1 MGQHW
6 VGSIFR
12 INPDNKAGGDEL
24 YAPRPGFATK
34 PLVPGEPNTTIQM
47 INPAISTVASSVDMA
62 KLKVRGKELEAE
74 LEKLT
79 RAKKVL
85 RDAVEYCKEG
95 KIVGFPDL
103 ESGIIEIFT
112 DAITDQVEA
121 IMHKVEMLCWLDEVQ
136 GLDLKKVAEIQR
148 DDTMSSLTAQGAAG
162 GQGGAQ
168 KEASKES
175 RRKSQPIVGQKKKR
189 ISSMPSPTAK
199 QRLQIKENKN
209 SNNFVIAAKNA
220 AKIYVKEEK

>member
-1 MGQHW
+1 M
-6 VGSIFR
+6 
-12 INPDNKAGGDEL
+12 
-24 YAPRPGFATK
+24 
-34 PLVPGEPNTTIQM
+34 VPGEPNTTIQM

>member
-1 MGQHW
+1 MCKHW
-6 VGSIFR
+6 VGSIVR
-12 INPDNKAGGDEL
+12 IDSDNKTGGDEL
-24 YAPRPGFATK
+24 YAPRPLFATK
-34 PLVPGEPNTTIQM
+34 PLVPGEPNTTIRI
-47 INPAISTVASSVDMA
+47 INPAISTMASSDMA

-95 KIVGFPDL
+95 NIVGFPDL
-103 ESGIIEIFT
+103 EMGIIEIFT

>member
-1 MGQHW
+1 M
-6 VGSIFR
+6 
-12 INPDNKAGGDEL
+12 
-24 YAPRPGFATK
+24 
-34 PLVPGEPNTTIQM
+34 VPGEPNTTIQM

-209 SNNFVIAAKNA
+209 SNNFVIAVKNA
-220 AKIYVKEEK
+220 AKIYAKEEK

>member
-1 MGQHW
+1 
-6 VGSIFR
+6 
-12 INPDNKAGGDEL
+12 
-24 YAPRPGFATK
+24 
-34 PLVPGEPNTTIQM
+34 M

-79 RAKKVL
+79 RANKVL